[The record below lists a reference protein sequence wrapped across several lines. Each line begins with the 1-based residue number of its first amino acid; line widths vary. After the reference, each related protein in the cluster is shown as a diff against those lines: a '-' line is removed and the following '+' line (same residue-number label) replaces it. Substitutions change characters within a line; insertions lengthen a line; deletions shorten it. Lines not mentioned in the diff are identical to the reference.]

1 MPRTPPRR
9 ADEHLRWLK
18 LVIAENSPTHALP
31 RTSRAVGPLPPLGA
45 LTGTDFRALEAIDRC
60 WALLGYVEAETV
72 LVAVTAL
79 AKVMQESTRPFARVL
94 IARYGDWGDMDRYW
108 PQVLERLKPS
118 AASSPS
124 IVELAAQR
132 VRLVAAS
139 PAPEL
144 AAGGVP

>member
-1 MPRTPPRR
+1 MPRPPPRR

-18 LVIAENSPTHALP
+18 LVIAENRLTD
-31 RTSRAVGPLPPLGA
+31 RRGIGPLPPLGA
-45 LTGTDFRALEAIDRC
+45 LTGTDYCALEAIDRC
-60 WALLGYVEAETV
+60 WALLGYVEVETV
-72 LVAVTAL
+72 LAAVAVL
-79 AKVMQESTRPFARVL
+79 AKVMQESTRPFARAL
-94 IARYGDWGDMDRYW
+94 IARYGDWGDVDRYW
-108 PQVLERLKPS
+108 PQVLERLNP

-132 VRLVAAS
+132 VRLVAAA

>member
-1 MPRTPPRR
+1 MPRPPPRR

-18 LVIAENSPTHALP
+18 LVIAENTPTDRRGIGA
-31 RTSRAVGPLPPLGA
+31 LPPLGA

-72 LVAVTAL
+72 LVSVAAL
-79 AKVMQESTRPFARVL
+79 AREMQESTRLFARVL

-108 PQVLERLKPS
+108 PQVLERLKPT
-118 AASSPS
+118 PS

-132 VRLVAAS
+132 VRLVAA
-139 PAPEL
+139 APEL
-144 AAGGVP
+144 AAGGAR